1 MMSPLMIPLMIAE
14 GFDGVEPYEP
24 VKYEVVAPDGHLV
37 GVRELAR
44 LTGYSPAHVCYMRRG
59 LRISRPLRA
68 KMAKLGLKFKE
79 GK

>member
-1 MMSPLMIPLMIAE
+1 MVTMLVPLMIAG

-24 VKYEVVAPDGHLV
+24 VKYEVVAADGHTV

-44 LTGYSPAHVCYMRRG
+44 LTGYSPAHVCYTRKG